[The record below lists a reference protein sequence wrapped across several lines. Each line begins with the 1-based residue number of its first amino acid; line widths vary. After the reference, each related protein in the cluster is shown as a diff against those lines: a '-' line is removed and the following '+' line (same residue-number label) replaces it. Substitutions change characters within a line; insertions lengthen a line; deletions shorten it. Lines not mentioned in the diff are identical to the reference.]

1 MSEYFPGRGK
11 VKVELDLSNYETKR
25 DFENAT
31 VVHTS
36 SFAKKFDLVN
46 VKSDVDKLDIGKLKN
61 LQTNFNNLKSK
72 IFVLSLHCNGSNS
85 FLFVNATKV
94 YQFKA
99 KNSEIKDYVL
109 CLGNASKYFT
119 INKMEK
125 NRIKRSCK
133 TFFCRFQ

>member
-31 VVHTS
+31 GVHTS
-36 SFAKKFDLVN
+36 TFAKKFDLTN
-46 VKSDVDKLDIGKLKN
+46 LKSDVDKLDIGKLKN

-72 IFVLSLHCNGSNS
+72 IFVLSLHYNGSNS

-99 KNSEIKDYVL
+99 KNSEIKDYAL
-109 CLGNASKYFT
+109 CLGNVSKDFT
-119 INKMEK
+119 INKMKK

-133 TFFCRFQ
+133 TFFC

>member
-31 VVHTS
+31 GVHTS
-36 SFAKKFDLVN
+36 TFAKKFDLTN
-46 VKSDVDKLDIGKLKN
+46 LKSDVDKLDIGKLKN

-72 IFVLSLHCNGSNS
+72 IFVLSLHYNGSNS

-133 TFFCRFQ
+133 TFFC